1 MKADA
6 WNAQIFG
13 HEVVAKVAW
22 INCNYQHFV
31 ILTARYMETPGKTH
45 PRVYNAPEIPS
56 LS

>member
-6 WNAQIFG
+6 WNAPIFG